1 LLDRDS
7 VWWKYMPIDNL
18 ITILGSLPSDCL
30 YITSNSVGNLS
41 VLDENHNMIG
51 YIDLCFEQFIELT

>member
-1 LLDRDS
+1 LYQIVLTLKIS
-7 VWWKYMPIDNL
+7 KVF
-18 ITILGSLPSDCL
+18 LPSDCL